1 VSIVRDGY
9 VAHHLPSHPRANSQ
23 GWVLEHLML
32 VEKALGKAL
41 PLGAEVH
48 HVNGDRADNRPG
60 NLVVCQSRAYHMLL
74 HLRQKALAAGCPTH
88 YRRCFLCGNYSD
100 PSTMGYV
107 GRAYYHRA
115 RRRQRA
121 EDRSERVLCV
131 ICGGQTTRVS
141 QRARHPVCSP
151 ECKRQQGRRY
161 AEKRWGVK

>member
-60 NLVVCQSRAYHMLL
+60 NLVVC
-74 HLRQKALAAGCPTH
+74 
-88 YRRCFLCGNYSD
+88 FLCGNYSD

-115 RRRQRA
+115 CRRQRA